1 MPERFTIGFLP
12 GHSPDKNKD
21 VIIFCLILK
30 ESINSSN
37 KDIIIT
43 SKVFSVISILDK
55 KMKEYD
61 KAVNL
66 YDNNNCCIFIKQKGI
81 EFETPLRFYKDS
93 HRIFEIHQ
101 EHKVKQFS
109 DYNETGIL
117 MRQGLLFNGSFTEKV
132 ANKENKENKE
142 NNVENDKDKLFR

>member
-1 MPERFTIGFLP
+1 MPETHILGFLP

-21 VIIFCLILK
+21 VIIFCLIPK
-30 ESINSSN
+30 GSIIDSN
-37 KDIIIT
+37 EHIIIT
-43 SKVFSVISILDK
+43 NNVFNVITIIDK

-66 YDNNNCCIFIKQKGI
+66 YDNNCSIFIKQNGI

-101 EHKVKQFS
+101 EHQIRQNW
-109 DYNETGIL
+109 DYNEEGVLTRQGIL
-117 MRQGLLFNGSFTEKV
+117 YNGIFTEKTN
-132 ANKENKENKE
+132 NKENK
-142 NNVENDKDKLFR
+142 VENGKDRLFK